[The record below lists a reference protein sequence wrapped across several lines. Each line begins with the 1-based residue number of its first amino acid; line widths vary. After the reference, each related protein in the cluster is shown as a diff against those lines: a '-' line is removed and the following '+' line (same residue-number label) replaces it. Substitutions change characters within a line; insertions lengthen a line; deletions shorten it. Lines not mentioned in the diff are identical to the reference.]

1 MDLKKYEELTG
12 IVIPPNRESYY
23 TAQIKRVQVKL
34 ETLLGFTLIPKHIYT
49 ELGKSQVEC
58 VCPDIPQTES
68 LLPPD
73 EVKGVIRVFPYN
85 YKDKF
90 LPIDPFR
97 DVYNVKLGKVLD
109 DKTFITYKTFEHF
122 TEQYMS
128 QGIGKYIEKCQTCFC
143 DCECKDCIQLIVDA
157 KWVALP
163 DLPDDLMYLWA
174 DMVTYYADPTKD
186 IKSESVDGHSWS
198 KGDITSPEDAKEAIL
213 LLQRYAGP
221 YGSVTRMPVI

>member
-34 ETLLGFTLIPKHIYT
+34 ETLLGFTLTPKHIYT

-90 LPIDPFR
+90 LSIDPFQ

-109 DKTFITYKTFEHF
+109 DKSFITYKTFEHF

-128 QGIGKYIEKCQTCFC
+128 QGIGKYIEKCKTCFC

>member
-12 IVIPPNRESYY
+12 IVIPPNRQSYY

-34 ETLLGFTLIPKHIYT
+34 ETLLGFTLTPKHIYT

-90 LPIDPFR
+90 LSIDPFR